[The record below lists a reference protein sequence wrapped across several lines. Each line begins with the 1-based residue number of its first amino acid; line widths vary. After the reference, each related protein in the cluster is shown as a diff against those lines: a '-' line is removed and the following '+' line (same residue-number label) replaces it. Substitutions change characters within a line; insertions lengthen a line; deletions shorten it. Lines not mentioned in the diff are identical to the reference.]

1 MAAAVWA
8 AAVAVAIERHE
19 SMNRNGII
27 LLIVLLLAGPLAH
40 GEMPTSPFA
49 VTSAWTQYDG
59 QDMVRVTFDMPPD
72 HALYFDRLHFQN
84 EQGEELPVY
93 DIDAPVL
100 GVDKVTGQEKRFY
113 NHQFSALLKL
123 KKRHGME
130 LVVKFQGCSNTAC
143 YFPDKR
149 FFTVTPDAITATP
162 SEPVAEPVAMSTTA
176 PAVPEQA
183 WRQEAGKFK
192 EVARGTGYVRP
203 REFISFLNQGVTGM
217 VEASNDPLG
226 YFKRLGL
233 LATFLLIVGGG
244 LGLNLT
250 PCVLPLIPINLAVIG
265 AGSAAQSRKRGFVFG
280 GIYGAG
286 MALAYGVL
294 GLFVVLTGA
303 KFGTLNST
311 IWFNV
316 GVAVVFAVLS
326 LGMFDVL
333 SLDFSKYDNGLGN
346 TIRGTGS
353 RWLVAFGLGIVSAL
367 LAGACVAPVVIS
379 VLLLATNLYGKG
391 VVLGLALPFL
401 LGLGMA
407 LPWPFLGAGLTLLPK
422 PGQWMVWVKY
432 GFGILILGFSVY
444 YLSLAYGLFQSKH
457 PSTQLASAPGD
468 ANMVSGA
475 NQSLALALEAARKNG
490 RPVLV
495 DFQAS
500 WCKNCAAMD
509 ETVFNQDAVQ
519 RRLKDF
525 VVVKY
530 QAERPNESPA
540 REVLD
545 HFNVLGLPT
554 YLVLLPEKL

>member
-1 MAAAVWA
+1 M
-8 AAVAVAIERHE
+8 VATERYQI
-19 SMNRNGII
+19 MKRGCFI
-27 LLIVLLLAGPLAH
+27 LLFALGLISPLAY
-40 GEMPTSPFA
+40 GELPSSPFQ
-49 VTSAWTQYDG
+49 VTTMWVQKDAQ
-59 QDMVRVTFDMPPD
+59 QLVRVHFDVPPN

-84 EQGEELPVY
+84 SRGDELPVF
-93 DIDAPVL
+93 DIEAPVL
-100 GVDKVTGQEKRFY
+100 GVDQVTGHEKKFY
-113 NHQFSALLKL
+113 NQPFSALLKL
-123 KKRHGME
+123 DGPLPMD

-149 FFTVTPDAITATP
+149 LFSIAKNGITAAEAKPAAAPVDMSVT
-162 SEPVAEPVAMSTTA
+162 EPVVPAE
-176 PAVPEQA
+176 A
-183 WRQEAGKFK
+183 WLEESGKFK

-203 REFISFLNQGVTGM
+203 REFISFLNQGMTGM

-233 LATFLLIVGGG
+233 LATVLLIVGGG

-250 PCVLPLIPINLAVIG
+250 PCVLPLIPVNLAVIG
-265 AGSAAQSRKRGFVFG
+265 AGSAAQSRRTGFFYG
-280 GIYGAG
+280 GIYGIG
-286 MALAYGVL
+286 MALAYGTL

-316 GVAVVFAVLS
+316 VVAIVFAVLS
-326 LGMFDVL
+326 LGMFDIL
-333 SLDFSKYDNGLGN
+333 NLDFSKYDNGFGN
-346 TIRGTGS
+346 SVRGARS
-353 RWLVAFGLGIVSAL
+353 RWLVAFGLGALSAL

-401 LGLGMA
+401 LGVGMA
-407 LPWPFLGAGLTLLPK
+407 LPWPFLGASLTLLPK
-422 PGQWMVWVKY
+422 PGKWMILIKY
-432 GFGILILGFSVY
+432 GFGILILGFAAY
-444 YLSLAYGLFQSKH
+444 YLTLAYNLFQSKH
-457 PSTQLASAPGD
+457 PSTQLAAAPGS
-468 ANMVSGA
+468 ANVIVGA
-475 NQSLALALEAARKNG
+475 NQSLAQGLQAARESG
-490 RPVLV
+490 LPVLV

-509 ETVFNQDAVQ
+509 ETVFNQEAVQ

-530 QAERPNESPA
+530 QAERPNEPPA
-540 REVLD
+540 KEVLD

-554 YLVLLPEKL
+554 YLVLLPLK